1 MSGDYHEGIEE
12 GYNIALRDVLEAADR
27 LYFRGGY
34 RTINRAMLERSIREA
49 VPASPDTRLPEEG
62 TQ

>member
-34 RTINRAMLERSIREA
+34 RRVGGGGR
-49 VPASPDTRLPEEG
+49 
-62 TQ
+62 